1 MDKLID
7 YFKNIRYLIYLKYLR
22 RRIGNIRKIKDII
35 DIMNN
40 ICFFNGKI
48 NTDLLTEI
56 LNDCLYNYPLNQNE
70 LQIIS
75 LLQQKY
81 YNNLGIENYVSMML
95 WCSIIFSINEKE
107 NIKKNIN
114 LLEYS
119 EKKTVEK

>member
-1 MDKLID
+1 MNKLID

-48 NTDLLTEI
+48 NTDSLTEI
-56 LNDCLYNYPLNQNE
+56 LNDCLYNYPLNQTE

-81 YNNLGIENYVSMML
+81 HNNLGIENYVSMML

-114 LLEYS
+114 LLEYT
-119 EKKTVEK
+119 EKKTLEK